1 MLRGIVM
8 YLRGILNDMWYVAAD
23 FPWWVWLTLVGLVLL
38 MWILIK
44 K

>member
-1 MLRGIVM
+1 MDLWRLLKDV
-8 YLRGILNDMWYVAAD
+8 WYEVAD
-23 FPWWVWLTLVGLVLL
+23 FPWWVWLTVVGLVLL